1 MTSVLIKNGR
11 LGRGDREHHV
21 NRKAEI
27 TVTHLQAKGHQER
40 PANQQKL
47 KRRHRTVSLTLS
59 EGTSPANSLIS
70 DESSVL
76 ASRTVRE

>member
-1 MTSVLIKNGR
+1 MTSVLIKNGK
-11 LGRGDREHHV
+11 LGHGHRECHV

-40 PANQQKL
+40 PANRQGL
-47 KRRHRTVSLTLS
+47 RRRHRIVSLTPS